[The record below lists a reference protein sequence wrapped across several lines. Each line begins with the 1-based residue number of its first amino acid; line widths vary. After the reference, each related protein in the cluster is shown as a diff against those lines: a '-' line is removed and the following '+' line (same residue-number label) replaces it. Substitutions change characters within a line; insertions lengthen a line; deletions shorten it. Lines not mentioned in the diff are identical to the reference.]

1 VIAEGN
7 PDFYGDTVRRLLRDG
22 TLATTMDI
30 LVVCGGETDR
40 AVLADSGFRHV
51 VISNLD
57 PGPDPDAFAPFTW
70 SHQDAERL
78 GFPDGSFDFC
88 VVHSGL
94 HHCHAPHRA
103 LLEMY
108 RVARKGLLLFE
119 PYDNLLTRVGVR
131 LNIGQEYE
139 HASVFYNGCAR
150 GGVGNSAIPNHV
162 YRWTEREIVKTVNCY
177 APYARHEV
185 EFFHRTR
192 VPWGQLRARRSRWL
206 YRTVRLSQPAL
217 KLLERCFPRQG
228 NNFAALVRKP
238 ELPRALHPWLRQE
251 GGTIRLNERWLALRY
266 SRSGHRAGRVG
277 RVPATCAPRPPRC
290 APPPHHPG
298 PSMERLPSV
307 DQVKRRSKRARH
319 RARSSSS
326 LAGAGSRKLK

>member
-1 VIAEGN
+1 MGGPGGPGQGTDVIAEGN
-7 PDFYGDTVRRLLRDG
+7 PDFYGDTVRHLLRDG
-22 TLATTMDI
+22 TLTTTMDI

-70 SHQDAERL
+70 SHRDAERL

-94 HHCHAPHRA
+94 HHCHAPHLA

-131 LNIGQEYE
+131 LNIGQECE

-162 YRWTEREIVKTVNCY
+162 YRWTERESSRRSAAT
-177 APYARHEV
+177 P
-185 EFFHRTR
+185 RTR
-192 VPWGQLRARRSRWL
+192 GTRSSSSTGPGSRGGSAPATPTPGQPGGPA
-206 YRTVRLSQPAL
+206 TVR
-217 KLLERCFPRQG
+217 R
-228 NNFAALVRKP
+228 
-238 ELPRALHPWLRQE
+238 
-251 GGTIRLNERWLALRY
+251 TRL
-266 SRSGHRAGRVG
+266 RSGHRAAGLVAFRPHGRNATN
-277 RVPATCAPRPPRC
+277 PARRWSAYPPWIR
-290 APPPHHPG
+290 
-298 PSMERLPSV
+298 
-307 DQVKRRSKRARH
+307 
-319 RARSSSS
+319 
-326 LAGAGSRKLK
+326 